1 MSETELLLT
10 FSIFPLS
17 PPYYTSPPRQVIKL
31 DLELGFRG
39 AAAVQRA
46 QLNELCVTLF

>member
-1 MSETELLLT
+1 MNV
-10 FSIFPLS
+10 SIFPLS
-17 PPYYTSPPRQVIKL
+17 PPYFSTTYTSPPRQVIKL

-39 AAAVQRA
+39 AAAAAQRA